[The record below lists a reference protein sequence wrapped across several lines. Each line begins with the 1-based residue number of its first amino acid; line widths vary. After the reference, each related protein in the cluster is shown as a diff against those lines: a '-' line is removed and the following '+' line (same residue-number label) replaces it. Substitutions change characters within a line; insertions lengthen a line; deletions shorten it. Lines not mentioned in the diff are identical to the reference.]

1 MKWSASLLDSSFGF
15 TVLDVGV
22 DPFIFMISRQICVDF
37 ISASL
42 LHHMSHCCF
51 LREKSW
57 QKSSSLFRTVGL
69 ALKVLMNWLT
79 CFSIFFTSGG
89 RKERVD

>member
-1 MKWSASLLDSSFGF
+1 VKWSASLLDSSFGF

-42 LHHMSHCCF
+42 LHKCPTVDSSCRA
-51 LREKSW
+51 LR
-57 QKSSSLFRTVGL
+57 
-69 ALKVLMNWLT
+69 ALYTINLIEL
-79 CFSIFFTSGG
+79 
-89 RKERVD
+89 

>member
-42 LHHMSHCCF
+42 LHKCPTVASSCRA
-51 LREKSW
+51 LR
-57 QKSSSLFRTVGL
+57 
-69 ALKVLMNWLT
+69 ALYTINLIEL
-79 CFSIFFTSGG
+79 
-89 RKERVD
+89 